1 MTGKTHRVGGVLC
14 VLGGF
19 TYMESKGLLIPNV
32 TPVLQLLVMYPFAI
46 YGSTFS
52 DLDHNSNS
60 SPSKDVVSVAINKLL
75 HLSKVEKGPLR
86 LFNAKHR
93 SWQTHSDLFLA
104 LSLCFLYWLMDG
116 FKGSGAEREIVLL
129 VGLGFSL
136 GLISHI
142 ILDMLTP
149 EGIWSVLFILLGE
162 IPVIGKVFPRKIR
175 LVPYKKFFYTGGKW
189 ESFIRK
195 LLWLLSIVLF
205 IRILYS
211 LQPYEIFFKR

>member
-1 MTGKTHRVGGVLC
+1 M
-14 VLGGF
+14 
-19 TYMESKGLLIPNV
+19 N
-32 TPVLQLLVMYPFAI
+32 
-46 YGSTFS
+46 
-52 DLDHNSNS
+52 
-60 SPSKDVVSVAINKLL
+60 
-75 HLSKVEKGPLR
+75 
-86 LFNAKHR
+86 
-93 SWQTHSDLFLA
+93 
-104 LSLCFLYWLMDG
+104 G